1 MPARDGDGLGLRWVG
16 SADEAY
22 VVVSGQTGK
31 EVSKPVSKKI
41 AEEMVTAL
49 SKSTSGVFTTR
60 KTARPLASD
69 NLPAPV
75 RVGGRDG
82 FAPGVGPNANPV
94 LKAYESYRDMDTA
107 RLKEIYKRSHKVSDL
122 NGVPKRDLIADLLE
136 GEFGRKRVDAAFA
149 GKSKDSLSPVK
160 VVAA

>member
-1 MPARDGDGLGLRWVG
+1 
-16 SADEAY
+16 
-22 VVVSGQTGK
+22 
-31 EVSKPVSKKI
+31 
-41 AEEMVTAL
+41 
-49 SKSTSGVFTTR
+49 
-60 KTARPLASD
+60 
-69 NLPAPV
+69 
-75 RVGGRDG
+75 
-82 FAPGVGPNANPV
+82 
-94 LKAYESYRDMDTA
+94 MDTA